1 MLSLKE
7 FEKDSLLVLAGIL
20 ILQGLNAF
28 FHLGIGWVLFILF
41 CFVIV
46 FALGVIIGDYLI
58 E

>member
-1 MLSLKE
+1 MLSLRE
-7 FEKDSLLVLAGIL
+7 FEKDSLLVLAVIL

-28 FHLGIGWVLFILF
+28 FHFGIGWYLFVVF

-46 FALGVIIGDYLI
+46 FGLGVIIGDYLI